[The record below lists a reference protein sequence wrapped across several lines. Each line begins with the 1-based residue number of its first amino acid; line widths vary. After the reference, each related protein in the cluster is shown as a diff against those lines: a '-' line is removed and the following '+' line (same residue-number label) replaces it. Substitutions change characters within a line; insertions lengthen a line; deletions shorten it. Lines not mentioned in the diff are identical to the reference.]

1 MVMKKAVLVMGVVCS
16 LAIAAGAAA
25 QTAAAQAVSSQMAS
39 SRTAVHGGV
48 AIKFGVLGAGV
59 DVAVPVGRRVNVR
72 AGVSGFSLS
81 HVFENDGITLDANLK
96 LRSASASLDVFP
108 FGGGFH
114 VSPGVMLYN
123 GNEATAVASVP
134 AGRTF
139 TLGSQDFVSDPA
151 NPVTG
156 TATITFERRLAPS
169 LMLGWGNIVPRSGRH
184 WSVPFELGVV
194 YTKAPTAVLGLSGN
208 ACDTRGLTCRA
219 ITTDAGLQA
228 EVRAQEA
235 KINDT
240 IDVLK
245 VLPVFSIG
253 LAFSF

>member
-1 MVMKKAVLVMGVVCS
+1 MVLWVVSS
-16 LAIAAGAAA
+16 LAIAANAAA
-25 QTAAAQAVSSQMAS
+25 QSSAA
-39 SRTAVHGGV
+39 HGGV
-48 AIKFGVLGAGV
+48 AVKIGVLGAGV
-59 DVAVPVGRRVNVR
+59 DVAVPVGHKVNVR
-72 AGVSGFSLS
+72 AGFSGFSLS
-81 HVFENDGITLDANLK
+81 HAFDNDGITLDASLK
-96 LRSASASLDVFP
+96 LRSASASLDWFP
-108 FGGGFH
+108 LGGGFH
-114 VSPGVMLYN
+114 LSPGVMLYN

-139 TLGSQDFVSDPA
+139 TLGNQDFTSDPA
-151 NPVTG
+151 KPVTG
-156 TATITFERRLAPS
+156 TVAITFERRVAPS

-194 YTKAPTAVLGLSGN
+194 YAKAPTAVLGLSGN
-208 ACDTRGLTCRA
+208 ACDTRGLTCRS